1 MRGHLLG
8 LAVAVVVAV
17 VDHQAPLLGVL
28 EPPDLPEQFRTLSRE
43 HGAVDELDGA
53 TMVHNLIYYTIFWRF
68 KEFQIEYQPPIFL
81 HL

>member
-28 EPPDLPEQFRTLSRE
+28 EPPDLPEQFRALSRE
-43 HGAVDELDGA
+43 HGAVDELDG
-53 TMVHNLIYYTIFWRF
+53 TCKEHVFLKYYLWS
-68 KEFQIEYQPPIFL
+68 
-81 HL
+81 